1 MNSCENFISGDCG
14 HFRVCS
20 PSKNLLALLD
30 PHKTLVELGNPHWSG
45 RVIKASL
52 LESSLRSVRADLLG
66 SGRCAMT
73 PAAEPAPMYCSSA
86 REIQAHDLPVFK
98 VHLGPKQGTQML
110 P

>member
-1 MNSCENFISGDCG
+1 MNSRENSNPGDCG

-66 SGRCAMT
+66 SGRCAMI
-73 PAAEPAPMYCSSA
+73 PAAEPAPVYCSSA

-98 VHLGPKQGTQML
+98 VHLDPKQGTQML